1 MAWLASRVRP
11 SLGRFAVAGD
21 SITKTNSHPA
31 RSLCAALL
39 VLAFVVAAAVAD
51 SVDVSPNSAVGNTPI
66 TVTASGF
73 DETGNMAVF
82 FYLDTPSSF
91 EQPGYWGVCFGS
103 GSCQIQASM
112 PLEAGPHTVYAYGY
126 QNAFA
131 QEQFTVLTPVFML
144 DHSCLTNGTPLIM
157 TGDNFAQG
165 ANINLYLDGSDFL
178 GQGHT
183 DSAGRFATKIALGLP
198 NGSHSITAYNGGGEI
213 AGSQTF
219 VVGSNNCP
227 KVGQVLDLTGQPTI
241 THPGGQPQP
250 LNPNDPVQPG
260 DVIET
265 GAGQHVN
272 ILLSDDTQ
280 FTVSENARITI
291 DEYVYDPSNGAG
303 DQGQYSFVRGAM
315 EYTSGL
321 IDKHDDNVRVNTAYG
336 VLGIR
341 GTKFIAQK
349 APCSTTQEVYLI
361 EGELAITPQNTVV
374 TNIVDA
380 PATIQFDAS
389 TVITSALTQATY
401 DALEAGLTNPA
412 TFASWQVQ
420 YFGCTNNNPA
430 ADPSADPDGDG
441 QNNMAEF
448 LTGTDPTNAASAFR
462 ILGVTR
468 TNADLNVAWLTH
480 TGITNVVEVA
490 TDLTGTFTN
499 LSPNLIIA
507 GVTNSSDVVTNYL
520 DPGAATNSPSRYYR
534 VRLVP

>member
-1 MAWLASRVRP
+1 MRTNILFRDPSTVLLAS
-11 SLGRFAVAGD
+11 LAVL
-21 SITKTNSHPA
+21 S
-31 RSLCAALL
+31 
-39 VLAFVVAAAVAD
+39 LAFGADAVAD

-82 FYLDTPSSF
+82 FYLDRPAGF

-103 GSCQIQASM
+103 GSCQIQTSM
-112 PLEAGPHTVYAYGY
+112 PFTPGPHTVYAYGY

-131 QEQFTVLTPVFML
+131 QEQFTVLSPVFML

-157 TGDNFAQG
+157 TGNDFAAG
-165 ANINLYLDGSDFL
+165 ANINLYLDGGDFL

-183 DSAGRFATKIALGLP
+183 DSAGRFANKITLGLTS
-198 NGSHSITAYNGGGEI
+198 GSHTITAYNGDGEV

-219 VVGSNNCP
+219 VVGSNDCP

-250 LNPNDPVQPG
+250 LNPNDPIQLG

-272 ILLSDDTQ
+272 ILFSDDSL
-280 FTVSENARITI
+280 FTVSENAKITI

-303 DQGQYSFVRGAM
+303 DTGHFSFVRGAL
-315 EYTSGL
+315 EIIGGL
-321 IDKHDDNVRVNTAYG
+321 MDKHDERVDTAYSSVG
-336 VLGIR
+336 ER
-341 GTKFIAQK
+341 GTRFITRRD
-349 APCSTTQEVYLI
+349 PCSTTQEVYLI
-361 EGELAITPQNTVV
+361 EGELSITPQNTGV

-380 PATIQFDAS
+380 PVMVFFDAS
-389 TVITSALTQATY
+389 TVTTSALTQATY
-401 DALEAGLTNPA
+401 DALKAGLTNAA

-448 LTGTDPTNAASAFR
+448 LTGTDPTNATSAFR
-462 ILGVTR
+462 ILSVTR
-468 TNADLNVAWLTH
+468 TNADLNVTWHTHAGLTNIVQAAPDLS
-480 TGITNVVEVA
+480 GSYTNI
-490 TDLTGTFTN
+490 
-499 LSPNLIIA
+499 SPNLFIV
-507 GVTNSSDVVTNYL
+507 GTSNSSDVVTNYL